1 MPSTIK
7 SQLSHYQQMQLKQI
21 KYLNDVADA
30 FQNRTKSIA
39 LRKGTL
45 EKQKMKNYN
54 TEYERIQNHVANSA
68 TPSLN
73 TKRLTSKSRAF
84 KINGSPSR

>member
-1 MPSTIK
+1 M
-7 SQLSHYQQMQLKQI
+7 HLKQI

-39 LRKGTL
+39 LRKEIS
-45 EKQKMKNYN
+45 EKPKMKNYN
-54 TEYERIQNHVANSA
+54 TEYERIRNHVANSA

-73 TKRLTSKSRAF
+73 RDGLKARAEHLKSMGARAVDT
-84 KINGSPSR
+84 IR